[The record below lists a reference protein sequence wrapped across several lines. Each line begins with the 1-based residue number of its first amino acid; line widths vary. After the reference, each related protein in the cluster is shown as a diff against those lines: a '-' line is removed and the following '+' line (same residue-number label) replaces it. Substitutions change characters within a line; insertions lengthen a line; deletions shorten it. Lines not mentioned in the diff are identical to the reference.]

1 MSGSGVS
8 PSVRGCVGGRG
19 GGGGGVDGL
28 DLGGRGPPRF
38 GHVRH
43 VPFEILLRLSPSWC
57 FRDRGGVQKRLDLL
71 GVTTLEKVPHRGSD
85 AAPVGGIFSRDEAGG
100 ERGSRTPFPGVGARC
115 PRAGRL
121 VPLSTP
127 GVACRADIGYVR
139 GTRAEDI
146 YIYMYCTKR
155 RCTRH
160 FDAMGSDTTIPRYDP
175 DRT

>member
-1 MSGSGVS
+1 MG
-8 PSVRGCVGGRG
+8 VGGLTVSISG
-19 GGGGGVDGL
+19 DGV
-28 DLGGRGPPRF
+28 RPRF

-146 YIYMYCTKR
+146 YIYVLYEKKMYET
-155 RCTRH
+155 
-160 FDAMGSDTTIPRYDP
+160 F
-175 DRT
+175 